1 MIRVKAGN
9 RSISRLAELCF
20 ARVMRI
26 APVQYRFDAALLLA
40 RATLPLLR
48 KTEAYREQQIK
59 KFHRPHEIALHLV
72 LNALTKNGTAFN
84 PRITVNG
91 FDHFAL
97 AQARANGVLVIG
109 HHAALTLFMVRHFYD
124 KGFDPVVITPD
135 SGLRVGGTLVTV
147 RTMQPSAMFLVQLR
161 SRLRRGE
168 LVCGMPDR
176 GEHHERRTVEYA
188 MPSGRVI
195 LAPAMIQVA
204 ARCGAE
210 VLFTE
215 VHVEGRQ
222 LVATIARPSGSG
234 TATAESLTEEFISF
248 VRDHSLE
255 PGDGADTEADNLP
268 SRRLT
273 KGSSSSGGT
282 RLGSTQLE

>member
-1 MIRVKAGN
+1 MDAGN
-9 RSISRLAELCF
+9 RNPSRLAELCL
-20 ARVMRI
+20 ARVMCLV
-26 APVQYRFDAALLLA
+26 PKPYRFGAALLLA
-40 RATLPLLR
+40 RIALPLVR

-59 KFHRPHEIALHLV
+59 MFHRPREIALHLV
-72 LNALTKNGTAFN
+72 LNALTKNGTAFD
-84 PRITVNG
+84 PRIRVSG
-91 FDHFAL
+91 FDHFVR
-97 AQARANGVLVIG
+97 AQARGKGVLVIG
-109 HHAALTLFMVRHFYD
+109 HHAALSLFMVRHFYD

-135 SGLRVGGTLVTV
+135 SKLRVGGTLVSV
-147 RTMQPSAMFLVQLR
+147 RILQPSPMFLVQLR

-176 GEHHERRTVEYA
+176 GEHHMRRTIEFA

-215 VHVEGRQ
+215 VHIEGRQ
-222 LVATIARPSGSG
+222 LVSTIASPSRAAR
-234 TATAESLTEEFISF
+234 ATAESLTEEFISF

-255 PGDGADTEADNLP
+255 HGDGDAETNGVR
-268 SRRLT
+268 SRGLRN
-273 KGSSSSGGT
+273 SSGSPGESG
-282 RLGSTQLE
+282 LAAPQWD